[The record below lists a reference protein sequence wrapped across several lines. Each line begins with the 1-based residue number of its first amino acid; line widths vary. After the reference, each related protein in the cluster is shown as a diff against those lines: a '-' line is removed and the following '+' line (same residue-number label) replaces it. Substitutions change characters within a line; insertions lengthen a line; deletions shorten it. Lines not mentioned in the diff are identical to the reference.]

1 MRMEMIRLEHVTK
14 SFGRYKAL
22 DDVSIVVEEGEFLTV
37 IGRSGCGKT
46 TMLRMIN
53 GLQKPD
59 SGKVYAAGED
69 VGEADLIRLRRK
81 IGYVIQNKGLFP
93 HMTVEKNIIYVP
105 VISGQKDK
113 RQNRKLA
120 EELIGLVGLEREM
133 LDRYPEELS
142 GGQQQRVGIARALA
156 SRPKLLLMDEPFG
169 ALDEITKRAM
179 QNELLALQKK
189 LGMTVVFITHDIREA
204 MKLGDRVL
212 VMEQGK
218 IAQCDTP
225 ENILKNPSNDYIRNF
240 IGENRLWHN
249 PEFIRVKDIMRKRP
263 FTISRERTI
272 LQAMQIMRQN
282 NIDSLLVTGEKNRF
296 LGMIWMDSLK
306 NVTDYDKSVSNY
318 ISDDYLSVREEDS
331 FRNVLSML
339 KIRNYGHHF
348 GIIPVLGEEREI
360 RGYLT
365 KSSLLAVLS
374 RQFIPEQS
382 ELEGGVAS

>member
-1 MRMEMIRLEHVTK
+1 MCMEMIRLEHVTK
-14 SFGRYKAL
+14 SFGGHKAL
-22 DDVSIVVEEGEFLTV
+22 DDVSIAVEEGEFLTV

-93 HMTVEKNIIYVP
+93 HMTVEKNITYVP
-105 VISGQKDK
+105 MISGKKDK
-113 RQNRKLA
+113 KQNRKLA
-120 EELIGLVGLEREM
+120 EELIRLVGLKESM

-156 SRPKLLLMDEPFG
+156 SQPKLLLMDEPFG

-212 VMEQGK
+212 VMEEGK
-218 IAQCDTP
+218 IVQCDTP
-225 ENILKNPSNDYIRNF
+225 EQVKEHPADEFVKEL
-240 IGENRLWHN
+240 IG
-249 PEFIRVKDIMRKRP
+249 
-263 FTISRERTI
+263 
-272 LQAMQIMRQN
+272 
-282 NIDSLLVTGEKNRF
+282 
-296 LGMIWMDSLK
+296 
-306 NVTDYDKSVSNY
+306 
-318 ISDDYLSVREEDS
+318 
-331 FRNVLSML
+331 
-339 KIRNYGHHF
+339 
-348 GIIPVLGEEREI
+348 
-360 RGYLT
+360 
-365 KSSLLAVLS
+365 
-374 RQFIPEQS
+374 
-382 ELEGGVAS
+382 

>member
-142 GGQQQRVGIARALA
+142 GGQQQRVVIARALA

-225 ENILKNPSNDYIRNF
+225 ENVKKNPADEF
-240 IGENRLWHN
+240 VKELIG
-249 PEFIRVKDIMRKRP
+249 
-263 FTISRERTI
+263 
-272 LQAMQIMRQN
+272 
-282 NIDSLLVTGEKNRF
+282 
-296 LGMIWMDSLK
+296 
-306 NVTDYDKSVSNY
+306 
-318 ISDDYLSVREEDS
+318 
-331 FRNVLSML
+331 
-339 KIRNYGHHF
+339 
-348 GIIPVLGEEREI
+348 
-360 RGYLT
+360 
-365 KSSLLAVLS
+365 
-374 RQFIPEQS
+374 
-382 ELEGGVAS
+382 

>member
-142 GGQQQRVGIARALA
+142 GGQQQRVAIARALIR
-156 SRPKLLLMDEPFG
+156 RPALILADEPTG
-169 ALDEITKRAM
+169 SLDPDATQEILSLLEDLHRAG
-179 QNELLALQKK
+179 QTILL
-189 LGMTVVFITHDIREA
+189 ITHNPTVAARAERR
-204 MKLGDRVL
+204 LTLQG
-212 VMEQGK
+212 GK
-218 IAQCDTP
+218 I
-225 ENILKNPSNDYIRNF
+225 
-240 IGENRLWHN
+240 
-249 PEFIRVKDIMRKRP
+249 V
-263 FTISRERTI
+263 
-272 LQAMQIMRQN
+272 
-282 NIDSLLVTGEKNRF
+282 
-296 LGMIWMDSLK
+296 
-306 NVTDYDKSVSNY
+306 
-318 ISDDYLSVREEDS
+318 EE
-331 FRNVLSML
+331 
-339 KIRNYGHHF
+339 G
-348 GIIPVLGEEREI
+348 
-360 RGYLT
+360 
-365 KSSLLAVLS
+365 
-374 RQFIPEQS
+374 
-382 ELEGGVAS
+382 

>member
-14 SFGRYKAL
+14 SFGDVSM

-46 TMLRMIN
+46 TMLRVIN

-225 ENILKNPSNDYIRNF
+225 ENVKKNPADEF
-240 IGENRLWHN
+240 VKELIG
-249 PEFIRVKDIMRKRP
+249 
-263 FTISRERTI
+263 
-272 LQAMQIMRQN
+272 
-282 NIDSLLVTGEKNRF
+282 
-296 LGMIWMDSLK
+296 
-306 NVTDYDKSVSNY
+306 
-318 ISDDYLSVREEDS
+318 
-331 FRNVLSML
+331 
-339 KIRNYGHHF
+339 
-348 GIIPVLGEEREI
+348 
-360 RGYLT
+360 
-365 KSSLLAVLS
+365 
-374 RQFIPEQS
+374 
-382 ELEGGVAS
+382 

>member
-22 DDVSIVVEEGEFLTV
+22 DDVCIVVEEGEFLTV

-225 ENILKNPSNDYIRNF
+225 ENVKKNPADEF
-240 IGENRLWHN
+240 VKELIG
-249 PEFIRVKDIMRKRP
+249 
-263 FTISRERTI
+263 
-272 LQAMQIMRQN
+272 
-282 NIDSLLVTGEKNRF
+282 
-296 LGMIWMDSLK
+296 
-306 NVTDYDKSVSNY
+306 
-318 ISDDYLSVREEDS
+318 
-331 FRNVLSML
+331 
-339 KIRNYGHHF
+339 
-348 GIIPVLGEEREI
+348 
-360 RGYLT
+360 
-365 KSSLLAVLS
+365 
-374 RQFIPEQS
+374 
-382 ELEGGVAS
+382 

>member
-1 MRMEMIRLEHVTK
+1 MRMVMIRLEHVTK

-225 ENILKNPSNDYIRNF
+225 ENVKKNPADEF
-240 IGENRLWHN
+240 VKELIG
-249 PEFIRVKDIMRKRP
+249 
-263 FTISRERTI
+263 
-272 LQAMQIMRQN
+272 
-282 NIDSLLVTGEKNRF
+282 
-296 LGMIWMDSLK
+296 
-306 NVTDYDKSVSNY
+306 
-318 ISDDYLSVREEDS
+318 
-331 FRNVLSML
+331 
-339 KIRNYGHHF
+339 
-348 GIIPVLGEEREI
+348 
-360 RGYLT
+360 
-365 KSSLLAVLS
+365 
-374 RQFIPEQS
+374 
-382 ELEGGVAS
+382 

>member
-22 DDVSIVVEEGEFLTV
+22 DLTV

-225 ENILKNPSNDYIRNF
+225 ENVKKNPADEF
-240 IGENRLWHN
+240 VKELIG
-249 PEFIRVKDIMRKRP
+249 
-263 FTISRERTI
+263 
-272 LQAMQIMRQN
+272 
-282 NIDSLLVTGEKNRF
+282 
-296 LGMIWMDSLK
+296 
-306 NVTDYDKSVSNY
+306 
-318 ISDDYLSVREEDS
+318 
-331 FRNVLSML
+331 
-339 KIRNYGHHF
+339 
-348 GIIPVLGEEREI
+348 
-360 RGYLT
+360 
-365 KSSLLAVLS
+365 
-374 RQFIPEQS
+374 
-382 ELEGGVAS
+382 

>member
-218 IAQCDTP
+218 IAQYDTP
-225 ENILKNPSNDYIRNF
+225 ENVKKNPADEF
-240 IGENRLWHN
+240 VKELIG
-249 PEFIRVKDIMRKRP
+249 
-263 FTISRERTI
+263 
-272 LQAMQIMRQN
+272 
-282 NIDSLLVTGEKNRF
+282 
-296 LGMIWMDSLK
+296 
-306 NVTDYDKSVSNY
+306 
-318 ISDDYLSVREEDS
+318 
-331 FRNVLSML
+331 
-339 KIRNYGHHF
+339 
-348 GIIPVLGEEREI
+348 
-360 RGYLT
+360 
-365 KSSLLAVLS
+365 
-374 RQFIPEQS
+374 
-382 ELEGGVAS
+382 

>member
-46 TMLRMIN
+46 TMLRIIN

-225 ENILKNPSNDYIRNF
+225 ENVKKNPADEF
-240 IGENRLWHN
+240 VKELIG
-249 PEFIRVKDIMRKRP
+249 
-263 FTISRERTI
+263 
-272 LQAMQIMRQN
+272 
-282 NIDSLLVTGEKNRF
+282 
-296 LGMIWMDSLK
+296 
-306 NVTDYDKSVSNY
+306 
-318 ISDDYLSVREEDS
+318 
-331 FRNVLSML
+331 
-339 KIRNYGHHF
+339 
-348 GIIPVLGEEREI
+348 
-360 RGYLT
+360 
-365 KSSLLAVLS
+365 
-374 RQFIPEQS
+374 
-382 ELEGGVAS
+382 

>member
-1 MRMEMIRLEHVTK
+1 MEMIRLEHVTK
-14 SFGRYKAL
+14 SFGGHKAL
-22 DDVSIVVEEGEFLTV
+22 DDVSIAVEEGEFLTV

-93 HMTVEKNIIYVP
+93 HMTVEKNITYVP
-105 VISGQKDK
+105 MISGKKDK
-113 RQNRKLA
+113 KQNRKLA
-120 EELIGLVGLEREM
+120 EELISLVGLKESM

-156 SRPKLLLMDEPFG
+156 SQPKLLLMDEPFG

-212 VMEQGK
+212 VMEEGK
-218 IAQCDTP
+218 IVQCDTP
-225 ENILKNPSNDYIRNF
+225 EQVKEHPADEFVKEL
-240 IGENRLWHN
+240 IG
-249 PEFIRVKDIMRKRP
+249 
-263 FTISRERTI
+263 
-272 LQAMQIMRQN
+272 
-282 NIDSLLVTGEKNRF
+282 
-296 LGMIWMDSLK
+296 
-306 NVTDYDKSVSNY
+306 
-318 ISDDYLSVREEDS
+318 
-331 FRNVLSML
+331 
-339 KIRNYGHHF
+339 
-348 GIIPVLGEEREI
+348 
-360 RGYLT
+360 
-365 KSSLLAVLS
+365 
-374 RQFIPEQS
+374 
-382 ELEGGVAS
+382 

>member
-46 TMLRMIN
+46 TMLRVIN

-189 LGMTVVFITHDIREA
+189 LRMTVVFITHDIREA

-225 ENILKNPSNDYIRNF
+225 ENVKKNPADEF
-240 IGENRLWHN
+240 VKELIG
-249 PEFIRVKDIMRKRP
+249 
-263 FTISRERTI
+263 
-272 LQAMQIMRQN
+272 
-282 NIDSLLVTGEKNRF
+282 
-296 LGMIWMDSLK
+296 
-306 NVTDYDKSVSNY
+306 
-318 ISDDYLSVREEDS
+318 
-331 FRNVLSML
+331 
-339 KIRNYGHHF
+339 
-348 GIIPVLGEEREI
+348 
-360 RGYLT
+360 
-365 KSSLLAVLS
+365 
-374 RQFIPEQS
+374 
-382 ELEGGVAS
+382 

>member
-46 TMLRMIN
+46 TMLRVIN

-69 VGEADLIRLRRK
+69 VGEEDRIRRRRK

-225 ENILKNPSNDYIRNF
+225 ENVKKNPADEF
-240 IGENRLWHN
+240 VKELIG
-249 PEFIRVKDIMRKRP
+249 
-263 FTISRERTI
+263 
-272 LQAMQIMRQN
+272 
-282 NIDSLLVTGEKNRF
+282 
-296 LGMIWMDSLK
+296 
-306 NVTDYDKSVSNY
+306 
-318 ISDDYLSVREEDS
+318 
-331 FRNVLSML
+331 
-339 KIRNYGHHF
+339 
-348 GIIPVLGEEREI
+348 
-360 RGYLT
+360 
-365 KSSLLAVLS
+365 
-374 RQFIPEQS
+374 
-382 ELEGGVAS
+382 

>member
-120 EELIGLVGLEREM
+120 EELIGLIGLEREM

-225 ENILKNPSNDYIRNF
+225 ENVKKNPADEF
-240 IGENRLWHN
+240 VKELIG
-249 PEFIRVKDIMRKRP
+249 
-263 FTISRERTI
+263 
-272 LQAMQIMRQN
+272 
-282 NIDSLLVTGEKNRF
+282 
-296 LGMIWMDSLK
+296 
-306 NVTDYDKSVSNY
+306 
-318 ISDDYLSVREEDS
+318 
-331 FRNVLSML
+331 
-339 KIRNYGHHF
+339 
-348 GIIPVLGEEREI
+348 
-360 RGYLT
+360 
-365 KSSLLAVLS
+365 
-374 RQFIPEQS
+374 
-382 ELEGGVAS
+382 

>member
-46 TMLRMIN
+46 TMLRGIN

-225 ENILKNPSNDYIRNF
+225 ENVKKNPADEF
-240 IGENRLWHN
+240 VKELIG
-249 PEFIRVKDIMRKRP
+249 
-263 FTISRERTI
+263 
-272 LQAMQIMRQN
+272 
-282 NIDSLLVTGEKNRF
+282 
-296 LGMIWMDSLK
+296 
-306 NVTDYDKSVSNY
+306 
-318 ISDDYLSVREEDS
+318 
-331 FRNVLSML
+331 
-339 KIRNYGHHF
+339 
-348 GIIPVLGEEREI
+348 
-360 RGYLT
+360 
-365 KSSLLAVLS
+365 
-374 RQFIPEQS
+374 
-382 ELEGGVAS
+382 

>member
-225 ENILKNPSNDYIRNF
+225 ENVKKNPTDEF
-240 IGENRLWHN
+240 VKELIG
-249 PEFIRVKDIMRKRP
+249 
-263 FTISRERTI
+263 
-272 LQAMQIMRQN
+272 
-282 NIDSLLVTGEKNRF
+282 
-296 LGMIWMDSLK
+296 
-306 NVTDYDKSVSNY
+306 
-318 ISDDYLSVREEDS
+318 
-331 FRNVLSML
+331 
-339 KIRNYGHHF
+339 
-348 GIIPVLGEEREI
+348 
-360 RGYLT
+360 
-365 KSSLLAVLS
+365 
-374 RQFIPEQS
+374 
-382 ELEGGVAS
+382 

>member
-142 GGQQQRVGIARALA
+142 GGQPQRVGIARSLA

-225 ENILKNPSNDYIRNF
+225 ENVKKNPADEF
-240 IGENRLWHN
+240 VKELIG
-249 PEFIRVKDIMRKRP
+249 
-263 FTISRERTI
+263 
-272 LQAMQIMRQN
+272 
-282 NIDSLLVTGEKNRF
+282 
-296 LGMIWMDSLK
+296 
-306 NVTDYDKSVSNY
+306 
-318 ISDDYLSVREEDS
+318 
-331 FRNVLSML
+331 
-339 KIRNYGHHF
+339 
-348 GIIPVLGEEREI
+348 
-360 RGYLT
+360 
-365 KSSLLAVLS
+365 
-374 RQFIPEQS
+374 
-382 ELEGGVAS
+382 